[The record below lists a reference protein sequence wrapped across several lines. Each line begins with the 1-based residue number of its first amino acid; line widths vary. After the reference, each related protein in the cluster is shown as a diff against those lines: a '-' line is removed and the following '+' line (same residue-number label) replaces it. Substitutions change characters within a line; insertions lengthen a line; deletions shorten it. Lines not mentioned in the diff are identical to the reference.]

1 MSKNIE
7 FTLGDSLNCPACDNP
22 FLHQRKV
29 SIFWRVEDAEEGN
42 HVVSQLGHTLAD
54 TSMHGNPSPRRD
66 GIVIDFECETCDAEP
81 RLSIVQHKG
90 ATLMGWESARK
101 SL

>member
-7 FTLGDSLNCPACDNP
+7 LTLDDSLNCPVCENP

-29 SIFWRVEDAEEGN
+29 SIFWRTEDAEEGN
-42 HVVSQLGHTLAD
+42 RVVSQFGQTLTD
-54 TSMHGNPSPRRD
+54 TSMHGNPSARRD
-66 GIVIDFECETCDAEP
+66 GILIDFECELCDADP

-90 ATLMGWESARK
+90 ATIMAWDSVRK
-101 SL
+101 LL

>member
-7 FTLGDSLNCPACDNP
+7 FMLDDSLNCPACDNP

-42 HVVSQLGHTLAD
+42 HVVSQFGHTLTD
-54 TSMHGNPSPRRD
+54 TKYVWQSLGSARRD
-66 GIVIDFECETCDAEP
+66 CD
-81 RLSIVQHKG
+81 RF
-90 ATLMGWESARK
+90 
-101 SL
+101 